1 MFMKKE
7 YTWVD
12 TYKEI
17 AKWICDYEHNQKELI
32 RILKSIGINRFV
44 DYEMDGSSIELEEI
58 DPFTFF
64 SYLNKFKNDSN
75 RLKYLQALHKE
86 LNLKSQLPMDVK
98 GIPTSHPMKVW
109 LFPYKRDRNP
119 TDIGNLWLLFRQAI
133 NRKIDNVLFQEV
145 LKIRCVG
152 KGKLTICWFYLDPE
166 HYIPLDSQTSTYL
179 RNRKMQYI
187 FSIYSE
193 YENIRDNAINKL
205 KKLPYQISSDAW
217 TKKQTEYIH
226 SVDSLLKS
234 INEGHSIDSNN
245 TDYYYRGQ
253 SDEVYKLIP
262 GIYRNDNLINNE
274 HIIIKD
280 IESAVPSE
288 FSSCRCTFDKLV
300 KMQHYELPTR
310 LLDITAN
317 PLVALFFACF
327 DEKTKDKDGAFYEFV
342 IESDTENRKYSDSDA
357 VSVVA
362 NIARRPSGFEID
374 SIRDYEL
381 EDFNKEDAIKYL
393 LHEIRCSEKPHFLPL
408 VNVDD
413 IEKVFFVKPKMDNPR
428 IVKQEGAFLL
438 FGIEGKKSDFKEVD
452 SFFVFKKYIIPS
464 DKKDYILHQLDLLGI
479 NEASLFPE
487 ISHIS
492 SYIKNKYS
500 KS

>member
-86 LNLKSQLPMDVK
+86 LKFKSQLPMDVK

-119 TDIGNLWLLFRQAI
+119 TDIANLWLLFRQAI

-166 HYIPLDSQTSTYL
+166 YYIPLDSQTSTYL

-217 TKKQTEYIH
+217 TKKLIEHIH
-226 SVDSLLKS
+226 NVDELLKR
-234 INEGHSIDSNN
+234 INESHAMDSNN

-253 SDEVYKLIP
+253 PDEIYKLVP
-262 GIYRNDNLINNE
+262 GIYRNNNLINNE
-274 HIIIKD
+274 HIIVKD

-327 DEKTKDKDGAFYEFV
+327 DERTKDRDGALYKFV
-342 IESDTENRKYSDSDA
+342 IKSDTDIPKYSDSDA

-362 NIARRPSGFEID
+362 NIARRPSDFEIE
-374 SIRDYEL
+374 SIRGCDL
-381 EDFNKEDAIKYL
+381 EDFNKEDAITYL
-393 LHEIRCSEKPHFLPL
+393 LHEIRCSEKPHFLPV
-408 VNVDD
+408 VNIED

-438 FGIEGKKSDFKEVD
+438 FGIEGKKGKFKEAD
-452 SFFVFKKYIIPS
+452 DFFEFKKYIIPS
-464 DKKDYILHQLDLLGI
+464 DKKSDILYQLDLLGI

-487 ISHIS
+487 INHIA